1 MLVLFLEP
9 LENDEIRMTNDEG
22 MTKFENAATGTRLH
36 HLVIISAF
44 DIRASSFSSFVVN
57 D

>member
-1 MLVLFLEP
+1 
-9 LENDEIRMTNDEG
+9 MTNDEG
-22 MTKFENAATGTRLH
+22 IAKLENAATCKRLSY
-36 HLVIISAF
+36 LVIISAF

>member
-1 MLVLFLEP
+1 MLMLLVEP
-9 LENDEIRMTNDEG
+9 LKNDEIRMTKDEG
-22 MTKFENAATGTRLH
+22 IAKLENAATCKRLGY
-36 HLVIISAF
+36 LVIISAF